1 MSGTTADKSLTT
13 TPIWEFRPAD
23 SASPGDVLPALA
35 RVLRSAR
42 ATEAR
47 IQAAL
52 SSDAS
57 LEAERPEAVAAV
69 IESACRASLMDYA
82 STPLGYLALPLGAA
96 EALGLIAEGTTAAW
110 RKKKRPP
117 RAEPATAGGLKER
130 EASGSKS

>member
-13 TPIWEFRPAD
+13 TPTWEFRPAD
-23 SASPGDVLPALA
+23 SGAPPGDVLPALA

-42 ATEAR
+42 DTEAR

-69 IESACRASLMDYA
+69 IAAAGRASLVDYA

-96 EALGLIAEGTTAAW
+96 EALGHVPEGTTAAW
-110 RKKKRPP
+110 RKRKRP
-117 RAEPATAGGLKER
+117 AGLKER